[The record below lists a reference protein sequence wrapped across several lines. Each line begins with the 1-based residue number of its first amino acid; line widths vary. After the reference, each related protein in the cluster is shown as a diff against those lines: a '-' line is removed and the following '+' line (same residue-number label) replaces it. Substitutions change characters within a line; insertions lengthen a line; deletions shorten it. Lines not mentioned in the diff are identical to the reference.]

1 MKLIRI
7 ISLLALLF
15 VTSPLPA
22 QRVLYILSKGT
33 QLKQQSLIPIEYGS
47 AFNSDTLRVAW
58 DNDQHIVAGGFTYHG
73 IQIAT
78 SEKENWGNQKYSF
91 AHEYPSEFIAE
102 MTSKGYTITELTT
115 DGANWLAIA
124 TEVTPSRPQ
133 EFFSF
138 MDPETDDDRREVK
151 NLIDSLA
158 MQQFFIT
165 DVACSGK
172 TWNIVATYNPDIAGQ
187 IFDFPKAAQD
197 ISDYFMSNQPAGYRI
212 AAADYG
218 PGHYLCVMS
227 KAKGTP
233 QPQALLPGVENPNE
247 VLDRF
252 WKQQFA
258 ITHIGH

>member
-58 DNDQHIVAGGFTYHG
+58 DNDQHIVAAGFTYHG

-102 MTSKGYTITELTT
+102 MTSKG
-115 DGANWLAIA
+115 
-124 TEVTPSRPQ
+124 
-133 EFFSF
+133 
-138 MDPETDDDRREVK
+138 
-151 NLIDSLA
+151 
-158 MQQFFIT
+158 
-165 DVACSGK
+165 
-172 TWNIVATYNPDIAGQ
+172 
-187 IFDFPKAAQD
+187 
-197 ISDYFMSNQPAGYRI
+197 
-212 AAADYG
+212 
-218 PGHYLCVMS
+218 
-227 KAKGTP
+227 
-233 QPQALLPGVENPNE
+233 
-247 VLDRF
+247 
-252 WKQQFA
+252 
-258 ITHIGH
+258 